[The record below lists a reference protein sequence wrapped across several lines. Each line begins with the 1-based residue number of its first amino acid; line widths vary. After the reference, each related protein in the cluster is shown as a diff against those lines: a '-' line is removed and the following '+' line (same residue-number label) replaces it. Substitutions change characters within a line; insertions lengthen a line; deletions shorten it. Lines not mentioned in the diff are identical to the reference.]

1 MDPRPIRRGRG
12 RRAGAAAQAPRA
24 GAAPSS
30 DPRAV
35 RLGCWPPCSAQKVTP
50 TARAPQG
57 RLPGS
62 MLTDRWTISLDH
74 LFLTVARTRQQAGR
88 RRVSRGGLV
97 PSVHLSAR
105 QAAWIGLIGVF
116 LTWSHASSSCTHV
129 CGCGVDCGVTGVRFL
144 LSLACLCNNQPP
156 RNARN
161 TPRRAR
167 ESDTCETDPRRPEES
182 AAASGPAR
190 AHDSRLTRHTG
201 HKSRERRGHVYCS
214 V

>member
-35 RLGCWPPCSAQKVTP
+35 SLGCWPPCSAQKVTP
-50 TARAPQG
+50 TACAPQG

-62 MLTDRWTISLDH
+62 VLTDRWTISLDH

-97 PSVHLSAR
+97 PSVHLRPTGSMDWLDWR
-105 QAAWIGLIGVF
+105 FSHMVSFMQAAVAHMCADVVWCH
-116 LTWSHASSSCTHV
+116 W
-129 CGCGVDCGVTGVRFL
+129 RFL
-144 LSLACLCNNQPP
+144 LSLDVCATTNT

-182 AAASGPAR
+182 AARQAR
-190 AHDSRLTRHTG
+190 PRTR
-201 HKSRERRGHVYCS
+201 RHV
-214 V
+214 